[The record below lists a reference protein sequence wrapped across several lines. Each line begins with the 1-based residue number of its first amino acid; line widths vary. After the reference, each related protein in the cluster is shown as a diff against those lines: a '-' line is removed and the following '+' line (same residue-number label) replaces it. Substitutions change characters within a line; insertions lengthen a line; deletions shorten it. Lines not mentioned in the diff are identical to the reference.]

1 MTRCS
6 VYCISLTVE
15 LPQGQDLSDYWVKGK
30 KGGSWLVFKAIH
42 AIYSMLYIYY
52 LHNIYIYYIIYTY
65 YIYIYIYIYIFN
77 LQNVLFQTWTHNF
90 QAYGHEISFLYQPE

>member
-15 LPQGQDLSDYWVKGK
+15 LPQGEDLSDYWVKGK

-52 LHNIYIYYIIYTY
+52 LHNIYIYI
-65 YIYIYIYIYIFN
+65 IFN
-77 LQNVLFQTWTHNF
+77 LQNVLFQTWTQNF
-90 QAYGHEISFLYQPE
+90 QAYGHEISFLYQSDSDIQLCGIMLEH

>member
-15 LPQGQDLSDYWVKGK
+15 LPQGEDLSDYWVKGK

-42 AIYSMLYIYY
+42 AIYSMLYIY
-52 LHNIYIYYIIYTY
+52 I
-65 YIYIYIYIYIFN
+65 
-77 LQNVLFQTWTHNF
+77 LFT
-90 QAYGHEISFLYQPE
+90 